1 MEEQVVGEENDVR
14 IPDDRE
20 QAREQRKEVA
30 SGQDG
35 VAEGGLDAPV
45 GFRFPLGTK
54 RREKQRET
62 EAETGLAMTLS
73 MTDIG
78 EKGKLG
84 RNSRG
89 GGREQMDCGKTEGGA
104 MLGRRRFLPL

>member
-1 MEEQVVGEENDVR
+1 MVGEENDVR

-45 GFRFPLGTK
+45 GFRFPLVTK
-54 RREKQRET
+54 DERSRAT
-62 EAETGLAMTLS
+62 EEETGLALTLS

-89 GGREQMDCGKTEGGA
+89 GGRERMDCGKTEGGA